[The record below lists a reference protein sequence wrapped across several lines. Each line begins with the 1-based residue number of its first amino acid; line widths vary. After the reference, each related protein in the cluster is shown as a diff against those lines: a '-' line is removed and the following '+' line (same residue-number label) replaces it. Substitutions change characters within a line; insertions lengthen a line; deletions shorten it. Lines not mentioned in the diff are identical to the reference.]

1 MWYYYFIYNKGNLII
16 LTQLVRY
23 GTNEEWVM
31 LFDLHNVEMD
41 SQGGRMRYTN
51 NPSPSPPSSLFAHAP
66 AMLMQEKMFMRQNI
80 CIQIF
85 YHDFQFINNKNLSS
99 LSYYMLDYQ
108 SKVMVTTYN
117 IRVEI
122 KINLLSLLQPQM
134 NLRSPSICDDHT
146 IFVISFSHLMDW
158 HQ

>member
-1 MWYYYFIYNKGNLII
+1 
-16 LTQLVRY
+16 
-23 GTNEEWVM
+23 M

-41 SQGGRMRYTN
+41 SQGGRMRYAI

-108 SKVMVTTYN
+108 SKVMVTTY
-117 IRVEI
+117 
-122 KINLLSLLQPQM
+122 
-134 NLRSPSICDDHT
+134 
-146 IFVISFSHLMDW
+146 
-158 HQ
+158 